1 MVRVALSQKQRK
13 MIGHLDN
20 KIFSEWRV
28 KVAGKQSCMGFE
40 PISSASQ
47 SEGGKVMEIDWGKKL
62 EVAPRSSDL
71 SPHWSNIGE
80 G

>member
-1 MVRVALSQKQRK
+1 M
-13 MIGHLDN
+13 
-20 KIFSEWRV
+20 